1 MRSTIHAVNR
11 ADASLDAGAN
21 SDTDELSIR
30 EASIRRIGRADARV
44 QDDHRRHHVEGDSKM
59 TRNRSNAMA
68 SYVPSAL
75 RPATLRAGLTLA
87 VIAAIAAF
95 AVRVQAE
102 EVSAHASVAVTTA
115 DLRLATSQ

>member
-1 MRSTIHAVNR
+1 MKH
-11 ADASLDAGAN
+11 
-21 SDTDELSIR
+21 
-30 EASIRRIGRADARV
+30 
-44 QDDHRRHHVEGDSKM
+44 DHRRHHVEGDSKM

-102 EVSAHASVAVTTA
+102 EVSTHASAAVSTPG
-115 DLRLATSQ
+115 LRLATGLTTATRP